1 MKPSASLTPGRFCA
15 IAAACAALLSAAPV
29 LAQEEQ
35 PQKMDIVT
43 VTGTLIRGTRT
54 VGSPVVSL
62 TRTDLERSPAATVV
76 DLLRDLPQIANLGAS
91 DTHLSTTQ
99 NANQN
104 VTAGSGIN
112 LRGLGPE
119 STLVLVSGRRI
130 APGGVAGQ
138 YTDPSVIP
146 ALAVE
151 RLEVVTDGASATY
164 GSDAVGGVVNLRLR
178 RNFSGAEAMLRYGSA
193 DGMHQKQAGLIVG
206 TQWAGGSAMLALD
219 GNSRSELNA
228 TSRPFFTDDLR
239 PWGGPDLR
247 VFNAAPGN
255 VQIGSTRYAIPTGQ
269 NGIGLAAS
277 RLVAGT
283 ANKQSVHQGV
293 SVLPAQERNGGVFN
307 VVQELTDSVTLT
319 LEGFWSQRR
328 FDRRISAV
336 SGNYTVRA
344 ANPFFVSPVAG
355 GTSEV
360 INYSFYGDTGAA
372 KSIGFER
379 SQQFAAALDFDLPA
393 RWKGNFHVAHSTT
406 QNRNLIDIVN
416 NNAVNT
422 ALADTNAATSL
433 NLFCDGAAF
442 QCNNPAT
449 IAGLVGYQDRNAK
462 FSMLDFA
469 ARADG
474 PLFSVPAG
482 TVRAAVGVQ
491 SHQDKLPYF
500 VINNTT
506 TPTTAT
512 TRSVDNRASNP
523 ERKVQGVFAEL
534 NVPLVSAAMQVPLVR
549 RLDMA
554 LAGRVEHYSDFG
566 SAKTPKVGLSWVPH
580 DALEVRSTYS
590 RAFRAPTMGDI
601 DPVQGVVNVVDR
613 VDAGGTTSLRGLLYL
628 GGNPMGLKPET
639 ATIKTL
645 GLTFKPS
652 ALRGLTAS
660 LDWFDIDY
668 RNRILT
674 PGNDV
679 TVLQRPE
686 LAAYVNRAPTQ
697 AQLDAAKANPV
708 YSGSQ
713 TESLNTIKFIVDG
726 RRQNAGAVRQ
736 TGMDLALRYVTP
748 SPIGQLIGGF
758 TATYLSKYEQQFTP
772 TTPMVG
778 GLLNTLNN
786 PLRLRG
792 RLELGWAMDP
802 LASVS
807 LYANHANAYT
817 NTTLAAR
824 PQVAALTT
832 LDLNARLSL
841 NRWLP
846 KEHIKD
852 AALTLAVV
860 NLSDKQPPYVQNG
873 NLAFDP
879 QTASAIGRMVSVGI
893 NGRW

>member
-1 MKPSASLTPGRFCA
+1 MKPSASLTPGRSSA
-15 IAAACAALLSAAPV
+15 IAAACVALLAAAPA
-29 LAQEEQ
+29 LAQEQ
-35 PQKMDIVT
+35 PQQMDAVV

-138 YTDPSVIP
+138 YTDPSSIP

-206 TQWAGGSAMLALD
+206 SQWTGGSAMLALD

-247 VFNAAPGN
+247 GFNAAPGN
-255 VQIGSTRYAIPTGQ
+255 VQIGSTRYAIPAGQ
-269 NGIGLAAS
+269 NGTGLAAS

-283 ANKQSVHQGV
+283 ANKQSAHQGV
-293 SVLPAQERNGGVFN
+293 SVLPGQERNGGVFN
-307 VVQELTDSVTLT
+307 VVQELNDSVTLT

-328 FDRRISAV
+328 FDRSITAV

-344 ANPFFVSPVAG
+344 ANPFFVTPVAG

-379 SQQFAAALDFDLPA
+379 SQQFAAVLDFDLPA

-442 QCNNPAT
+442 KCNNPAT
-449 IAGLVGYQDRNAK
+449 IAGLIGYQDRNAK

-482 TVRAAVGVQ
+482 TVRAAVGAE

-512 TRSVDNRASNP
+512 TRRVDNTASNP

-534 NVPLVSAAMQVPLVR
+534 NVPLVSAGMQVPLVQ

-613 VDAGGTTSLRGLLYL
+613 VDANGSTSLHGLLYL
-628 GGNPMGLKPET
+628 GGNPAGLKPET
-639 ATIKTL
+639 ATIKTF
-645 GLTFKPS
+645 GLSFKPTS
-652 ALRGLTAS
+652 LRGLTAS

-713 TESLNTIKFIVDG
+713 AESLNTIKFIVDG

-736 TGMDLALRYVTP
+736 SGMDLALRYVTP
-748 SPIGQLIGGF
+748 SPIGQLTGGF

-792 RLELGWAMDP
+792 RLELGWAMDS

-807 LYANHANAYT
+807 LFANHANAYA
-817 NTTLAAR
+817 NTTLATR

-832 LDLNARLSL
+832 LDLSARLSL
-841 NRWLP
+841 ASWLP

-852 AALTLAVV
+852 AALTLSVV

-879 QTASAIGRMVSVGI
+879 QTASAIGRMVSVGL

>member
-1 MKPSASLTPGRFCA
+1 
-15 IAAACAALLSAAPV
+15 
-29 LAQEEQ
+29 
-35 PQKMDIVT
+35 MDAVV

-62 TRTDLERSPAATVV
+62 SRTDLERSPAATVV

-138 YTDPSVIP
+138 YTDPSSIP

-206 TQWAGGSAMLALD
+206 SQWTGGSAMLALD

-247 VFNAAPGN
+247 GFNAAPGN
-255 VQIGSTRYAIPTGQ
+255 VQIGSTRYAIPAGQ

-283 ANKQSVHQGV
+283 ANKQSAHQGV

-307 VVQELTDSVTLT
+307 VVQELNDSVTLT

-328 FDRRISAV
+328 FDRSISAV

-344 ANPFFVSPVAG
+344 TNPFFVTPVAG

-379 SQQFAAALDFDLPA
+379 SQQFAAVLDFDLPA
-393 RWKGNFHVAHSTT
+393 RWRGNFHVAHSTT

-442 QCNNPAT
+442 KCNNPAT
-449 IAGLVGYQDRNAK
+449 IAGLIGYQDRNAK

-482 TVRAAVGVQ
+482 TVRAAVGLQ

-512 TRSVDNRASNP
+512 TRSVDNAASNP

-534 NVPLVSAAMQVPLVR
+534 NVPLVSAGMQVPLVQ

-580 DALEVRSTYS
+580 DGLEVRSTYS

-613 VDAGGTTSLRGLLYL
+613 VDANGTTSLRGLLYL

-639 ATIKTL
+639 ATIKTF
-645 GLTFKPS
+645 GLSFKPTS
-652 ALRGLTAS
+652 LRGLTAS

-686 LAAYVNRAPTQ
+686 LAAYVNRAPTA

-713 TESLNTIKFIVDG
+713 AESLNTIKFIVDG

-748 SPIGQLIGGF
+748 SPIGQLTGGF

-792 RLELGWAMDP
+792 RLELGWAMDA

-807 LYANHANAYT
+807 LFANHANAYT
-817 NTTLAAR
+817 NASLATR

-841 NRWLP
+841 ASWLP

-852 AALTLAVV
+852 AALTLSVV

>member
-1 MKPSASLTPGRFCA
+1 
-15 IAAACAALLSAAPV
+15 
-29 LAQEEQ
+29 
-35 PQKMDIVT
+35 
-43 VTGTLIRGTRT
+43 
-54 VGSPVVSL
+54 
-62 TRTDLERSPAATVV
+62 
-76 DLLRDLPQIANLGAS
+76 
-91 DTHLSTTQ
+91 
-99 NANQN
+99 
-104 VTAGSGIN
+104 
-112 LRGLGPE
+112 
-119 STLVLVSGRRI
+119 
-130 APGGVAGQ
+130 
-138 YTDPSVIP
+138 
-146 ALAVE
+146 
-151 RLEVVTDGASATY
+151 
-164 GSDAVGGVVNLRLR
+164 
-178 RNFSGAEAMLRYGSA
+178 
-193 DGMHQKQAGLIVG
+193 
-206 TQWAGGSAMLALD
+206 
-219 GNSRSELNA
+219 
-228 TSRPFFTDDLR
+228 
-239 PWGGPDLR
+239 
-247 VFNAAPGN
+247 
-255 VQIGSTRYAIPTGQ
+255 
-269 NGIGLAAS
+269 
-277 RLVAGT
+277 
-283 ANKQSVHQGV
+283 V

-307 VVQELTDSVTLT
+307 VVQELNDSVTLT

-328 FDRRISAV
+328 FDRSISAV

-344 ANPFFVSPVAG
+344 TNPFFVTPVAG

-379 SQQFAAALDFDLPA
+379 SQQFAAVLDFDLPA
-393 RWKGNFHVAHSTT
+393 RWRGNFHVAHSTT

-442 QCNNPAT
+442 KCNNPAT
-449 IAGLVGYQDRNAK
+449 IAGLIGYQDRNAK

-482 TVRAAVGVQ
+482 TVRAAVGLQ

-512 TRSVDNRASNP
+512 TRSVDNAASNP

-534 NVPLVSAAMQVPLVR
+534 NVPLVSAGMQVPLVQ

-580 DALEVRSTYS
+580 DGLEVRSTYS

-613 VDAGGTTSLRGLLYL
+613 VDANGTTSLRGLLYL
-628 GGNPMGLKPET
+628 GGNPSGLKPET
-639 ATIKTL
+639 ATIKTF
-645 GLTFKPS
+645 GLSFKPTS
-652 ALRGLTAS
+652 LRGLTAS

-713 TESLNTIKFIVDG
+713 AESLNTIKFIVDG

-748 SPIGQLIGGF
+748 SPIGQLTGGF

-792 RLELGWAMDP
+792 RLELGWAMDA

-807 LYANHANAYT
+807 LFANHANAYT
-817 NTTLAAR
+817 NASLATR

-841 NRWLP
+841 ASWLP

-852 AALTLAVV
+852 AALTLSVV